1 MDEVSHDAGALRHA
15 AVRVRIGRGLQIVSL
30 TLTVIEVAMLV
41 AGVPVLSLADAV
53 SSPWVFGPFVVA
65 NPGTAALVLIALLPW
80 VFLAASVILRYS
92 AALDVRRAHRS
103 RRAVEVARN
112 LASVIAA
119 FVMVPLVAPAL
130 LLAIVEEG
138 YVVGPPSEAG
148 DRIVIVERH
157 FLLLSSGDVYI
168 VPAGALVGEHV
179 GAFTCDDAYS
189 PVYAG
194 SYRVTWHGRCAH
206 VQVWSDSAVDPMV
219 PLDVTASVG
228 EGVSSRCGD

>member
-15 AVRVRIGRGLQIVSL
+15 AVRVRIGRGLQIASL

-41 AGVPVLSLADAV
+41 AGVPMLSLA
-53 SSPWVFGPFVVA
+53 
-65 NPGTAALVLIALLPW
+65 
-80 VFLAASVILRYS
+80 
-92 AALDVRRAHRS
+92 
-103 RRAVEVARN
+103 
-112 LASVIAA
+112 
-119 FVMVPLVAPAL
+119 
-130 LLAIVEEG
+130 
-138 YVVGPPSEAG
+138 
-148 DRIVIVERH
+148 
-157 FLLLSSGDVYI
+157 
-168 VPAGALVGEHV
+168 
-179 GAFTCDDAYS
+179 DAYS